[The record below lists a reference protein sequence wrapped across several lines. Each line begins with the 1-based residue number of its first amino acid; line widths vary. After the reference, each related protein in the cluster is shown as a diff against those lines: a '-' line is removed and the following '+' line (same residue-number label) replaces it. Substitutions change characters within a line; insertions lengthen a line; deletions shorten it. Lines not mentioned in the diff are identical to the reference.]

1 MCKRFSS
8 LKLLIYHHRRLLFL
22 IPFFLFLLLLLISAP
37 SLGVYY
43 CQQLT
48 LSVCP
53 SVCPSIT
60 KKLQIASSFLFLDG
74 IEPFFG
80 RQFSMT
86 PSTKR
91 CSSIFDLDP

>member
-1 MCKRFSS
+1 MQD
-8 LKLLIYHHRRLLFL
+8 
-22 IPFFLFLLLLLISAP
+22 LLISAP
-37 SLGVYY
+37 ILGVYY

-48 LSVCP
+48 LSVCH
-53 SVCPSIT
+53 
-60 KKLQIASSFLFLDG
+60 KLQISSFLFLDE

-91 CSSIFDLDP
+91 SSIFDLGPLMPQIYSKIVCDNATFQRP